1 MVCDSVYNIQDSF
14 NMINKNNSIHN
25 KTSRA
30 KQSQSLHRTA
40 GINNEQTEM
49 FQDIA

>member
-14 NMINKNNSIHN
+14 NMINKNNSIH
-25 KTSRA
+25 RA
-30 KQSQSLHRTA
+30 KQSQSLRRAA